1 MKDKQES
8 LNHLIEQ
15 SIKKNWESM
24 ALSDMGGI
32 NYQYKDV
39 AETIAKLHIMF
50 KAAGVKKGDRVA
62 ICGKNS
68 SNWVV
73 ILLACLTY
81 GAVAVPILHEFKPD
95 TVSHLLT
102 HSGAHLLFVD
112 AAIWENL
119 DEHSLPDLVAA
130 IYISEFGMPL
140 SRSEKLTETRN
151 NLNEYFGKEFPYE
164 FTRDSISYPDFDPE
178 QLAVIN
184 YTSGSTGM
192 SKGVM
197 LPYRSLWSN
206 IRYCLDNIDY
216 LHAGDGIVNMLPLA
230 HLYGMTI
237 ESLHP
242 FCQGCHLNFLTKL
255 PSPKVIL
262 KAFAD
267 VRPKLIITVP
277 LIIEKIIRTKVFPL
291 LDKPMM
297 KILLKIPY
305 VDDRL
310 LAKIRENLLQAFGGN
325 VKEIIIGGAPLN
337 PDVEKFLYRIEFP
350 VTVGY
355 GMTECGPL
363 LTYAPASESKPHTVG
378 RLMDRMECK
387 IDSPDPSHIPG
398 NIWVKGMN
406 VMQGYYKNKK
416 ATEEVMPDNSG
427 WMNTGD
433 MGIIDEDGF
442 ITIMGRSKTMILGP
456 SGQNIYPEEIEAKL
470 NNLPYVAESLIIDNK
485 GELEA
490 LVYPEMELL
499 EKEGYDREKIEKLM
513 EDNLV
518 SLNQELPA
526 YSKVKKLKIMD
537 EEFEKT
543 PKRSIKRF
551 LYQP

>member
-1 MKDKQES
+1 MKDRKES
-8 LNHLIEQ
+8 LNLLIEQ

-73 ILLACLTY
+73 VLLACLTS
-81 GAVAVPILHEFKPD
+81 GVVAVPILHEFKAD
-95 TVSHLLT
+95 TVTHLVI
-102 HSGAHLLFVD
+102 HSGAKLLFID

-119 DEHSLPDLVAA
+119 DEKALPDLVGA

-151 NLNEYFGKEFPYE
+151 NINGYFGKEYPYN
-164 FTRDSISYPDFDPE
+164 FTREAVKYLEDQPE
-178 QLAVIN
+178 ELAIIN

-267 VRPKLIITVP
+267 VKPKLIISVP
-277 LIIEKIIRTKVFPL
+277 LILEKIIRTKVFPMLEKPLMKVL
-291 LDKPMM
+291 LR
-297 KILLKIPY
+297 IPY

-310 LAKIRENLLQAFGGN
+310 LAKVKDNLLLAFGGQIRE
-325 VKEIIIGGAPLN
+325 VIIGGAPLN
-337 PDVEKFLYRIEFP
+337 PDVEKFLYRIDFP

-363 LTYAPASESKPHTVG
+363 LTYAPAGEAKPRTVG
-378 RLMDRMECK
+378 RLMDRMECR
-387 IDSPDPSHIPG
+387 IDSPDPAQIPG
-398 NIWVKGMN
+398 NIWVKGPN

-416 ATEEVMPDNSG
+416 ATEEVMPDKSG

-433 MGIIDEDGF
+433 MGVIDEDGF
-442 ITIMGRSKTMILGP
+442 ISIMGRSKTMILGP

-470 NNLPYVAESLIIDNK
+470 NNLPYVSESLIIDNH

-490 LVYPEMELL
+490 LVYPDMEVLMH
-499 EKEGYDREKIEKLM
+499 ENVDREKMEKIM
-513 EDNLV
+513 HENLEA
-518 SLNQELPA
+518 LNQDLPS
-526 YSKVKKLKIMD
+526 YSKVKKLKIMS